1 MSDRAYI
8 TTDLLAMSKSKGLTL
23 PAADST
29 ECMSIAVAT
38 NEAIGRLAD
47 GMEALGTLME
57 QGATGRIDNVVQF
70 SNACALVE
78 EVGGMVSWL
87 SNLMTRALDTLAD
100 NERPAKPHPSDCIC
114 PMCSVVRSTV
124 GEHEPPRL
132 AMAFGTSTGVPHE

>member
-1 MSDRAYI
+1 MSA
-8 TTDLLAMSKSKGLTL
+8 TTYSTIDLIAMSKSKGVLL
-23 PAADST
+23 QVADT
-29 ECMSIAVAT
+29 AECMSIAVAT

-57 QGATGRIDNVVQF
+57 QGATGQIDNIVRF

-87 SNLMTRALDTLAD
+87 SNLMTRTLDTLAD
-100 NERPAKPHPSDCIC
+100 DERPAKPHPSDCIC
-114 PMCSVVRSTV
+114 PACSVVRSTA

-132 AMAFGTSTGVPHE
+132 AMASGTSTGAPHE